1 MSTPNTGNRA
11 PIGVLEWF
19 RPGEHDK
26 VGRAINALARLKI
39 PRLRTGVSWADYHT
53 PDGPAWYDWLLPT
66 LADKLDV
73 LPCFSYTP
81 PSIGE
86 RPATNAPPRELD
98 AYAAFVADLCGRHGD
113 CFDWAELWNE
123 PNNQREW
130 DATLDPGHEKFA
142 RMVHLSAAAAR
153 GQGKR
158 VLLGGVSPVD
168 PNFFSLLHDRGALA
182 GLDAVGV
189 HGFPHSFEFHWPGW
203 ESLITSVRQRLD
215 WCGSGAE
222 IWITEAGYSTWRH
235 DEWEQLATFADAVNA
250 PADRLYWY
258 ALFDLDAAL
267 PTVDGFHSDEREYAF
282 GLLRPDGGEK
292 LLARVWR
299 DRGVEGVMDFARL
312 TEPDIRR
319 KNQPPPH
326 RGTPRGTGGAMGGAT
341 GGATGAAEKP
351 VLITGGAGFV
361 GTNLADR
368 LARDGRPV
376 HLFDNLSRPGV
387 EDNLTRL
394 KRAHGNRITFECA
407 DVRNAPAVAAAV
419 AGASAVF
426 HLAAQVAVTTSV
438 THPAHD
444 FDVNARGTL
453 NLLEALR
460 PMGEDAPPLLFT
472 STNKVY
478 GDLADLHLRLRDGRY
493 EPRDEAVRAA
503 GVGEDRPLDFH
514 SPYGCSKGSADQYVL
529 DYARTF
535 GLPACVFRMSCIY
548 GPHQC
553 GNEDQGWVAH
563 FARQALAGEPVTLYG
578 DGRQVR
584 DVLFAADL
592 IDAMLTAEGRM
603 PDLAGRAFNLG
614 GGPANT
620 VSLLEL
626 LDLIRGHTGRKV
638 DAAHGP
644 WRPGDQRYYVSDAS
658 RFTDATGWE
667 AKTGVAEGVGKLIEW
682 LRVTRAESPEQA
694 GV

>member
-1 MSTPNTGNRA
+1 MNTPSSNGTHHSPTR
-11 PIGVLEWF
+11 PPVGVLEWF
-19 RPGEHDK
+19 RPGEHER
-26 VGRAINALARLKI
+26 VERAADALATLGIRH
-39 PRLRTGVSWADYHT
+39 LRTGVSWADFHT
-53 PDGPAWYDWLLPT
+53 PEGAEWYAWLLPA
-66 LADKLDV
+66 LAARFDV

-86 RPATNAPPRELD
+86 RPQTSAPPKNLD
-98 AYAAFVADLCGRHGD
+98 DYAAFVALMCDRHGES
-113 CFDWAELWNE
+113 FEWAELWNE

-130 DATLDPGHEKFA
+130 DATLDAGHEKFA
-142 RMVHLSAAAAR
+142 RMVRAAAGGAR
-153 GQGKR
+153 AKGKK
-158 VLLGGVSPVD
+158 VLLGGLSPID
-168 PNFFSLLHDRGALA
+168 PNFFSMLHERGALA
-182 GLDAVGV
+182 CFDAVGV

-203 ESLITSVRQRLD
+203 ADLITGVRQRLD

-250 PADRLYWY
+250 PAARVYWY
-258 ALFDLDAAL
+258 ALYDLHPTL

-282 GLLRPDGGEK
+282 GLLRTDGGEK

-299 DRGVEGVMDFARL
+299 DRGIEGVMQFARL
-312 TEPDIRR
+312 TEPDVRR
-319 KNQPPPH
+319 RGGIDSGAGVPPAKRKEKPQ
-326 RGTPRGTGGAMGGAT
+326 
-341 GGATGAAEKP
+341 KP

-368 LARDGRPV
+368 LARDGRRV

-387 EDNLTRL
+387 EDNLRRL
-394 KRAHGNRITFECA
+394 KKAHGDRVHFECA
-407 DVRNAPAVAAAV
+407 DVRNEHALRGAVAN
-419 AGASAVF
+419 ASAVF
-426 HLAAQVAVTTSV
+426 HFAAQVAVTTSL
-438 THPAHD
+438 TSPAHD
-444 FDVNARGTL
+444 FEVNARGTL

-460 PMGEDAPPLLFT
+460 PMGKNAPPLLFT

-478 GDLADLHLRLRDGRY
+478 GDLGDLHLRLHRGRY
-493 EPRDEAVRAA
+493 EPRDDASRAN
-503 GVGEDRPLDFH
+503 GVGENRPLDFH
-514 SPYGCSKGSADQYVL
+514 SPYGCSKGAADQYVL

-592 IDAMLTAEGRM
+592 IDAMLTAERRM

-614 GGPANT
+614 GGPGNAI
-620 VSLLEL
+620 SLLEL
-626 LDLIRGHTGRKV
+626 LDLIRDHTGRKV
-638 DAAHGP
+638 DVDFGP
-644 WRPGDQRYYVSDAS
+644 WRPGDQRYYVSDTT
-658 RFTDATGWE
+658 RFTDATGWR
-667 AKTGVAEGVGKLIEW
+667 ATTGVAQGVGRLIDW
-682 LRVTRAESPEQA
+682 LGTANAELPEQA
-694 GV
+694 RV

>member
-1 MSTPNTGNRA
+1 MNDPTRP
-11 PIGVLEWF
+11 PIGILEWF
-19 RPGEHDK
+19 RPGEQAKVKRALDALDK
-26 VGRAINALARLKI
+26 LGIA
-39 PRLRTGVSWADYHT
+39 RLRTGVSWADFHT
-53 PDGPAWYDWLLPT
+53 PEGPDWYAWLLPT
-66 LADKLDV
+66 LAAKVDV

-81 PSIGE
+81 PSVGE
-86 RPATNAPPRELD
+86 RPATNSPPCELD
-98 AYAAFVADLCGRHGD
+98 AYAEFVGQFCDSHGH
-113 CFDWAELWNE
+113 CFDWVELWNE

-130 DATLDPGHEKFA
+130 DATLDPGHQKFA
-142 RMVHLSAAAAR
+142 RMVRLAADAAR
-153 GQGKR
+153 QHGKR
-158 VLLGGVSPVD
+158 TLLGGISPVD
-168 PNFFSLLHDRGALA
+168 PNFLSLMHDHGALA

-203 ESLITSVRQRLD
+203 ADLIQSVRQRLD
-215 WCGSGAE
+215 WCGSAAE
-222 IWITEAGYSTWRH
+222 VWITEAGYSTWRH

-258 ALFDLDAAL
+258 ALFDLDSAL

-299 DRGVEGVMDFARL
+299 DRGVEGVMQFARL
-312 TEPDIRR
+312 TEPDVRR
-319 KNQPPPH
+319 KNRPP
-326 RGTPRGTGGAMGGAT
+326 
-341 GGATGAAEKP
+341 AAPVPNVKSRISDGKTTRP

-368 LARDGRPV
+368 LAREGRPV

-387 EDNLTRL
+387 EDNLRRL
-394 KRAHGNRITFECA
+394 KRAHGDRITFECA
-407 DVRNAPAVAAAV
+407 DIRNEPAVRAAA

-426 HLAAQVAVTTSV
+426 HLAAQVAVTTSL

-460 PMGEDAPPLLFT
+460 PMGADAPPLLFT

-503 GVGEDRPLDFH
+503 GIGEGRPLDFH
-514 SPYGCSKGSADQYVL
+514 SPYGCSKGAADQYVL

-535 GLPACVFRMSCIY
+535 GLRACVFRMSCIY

-563 FARQALAGEPVTLYG
+563 FARQALAGNRVTLYG

-592 IDAMLTAEGRM
+592 IDAMLTAERRM

-614 GGPANT
+614 GGPTNAI
-620 VSLLEL
+620 SLLDL
-626 LDLIRGHTGRKV
+626 LDLIRDHTGKKV
-638 DAAHGP
+638 EVEHGP
-644 WRPGDQRYYVSDAS
+644 WRPGDQRYYVSDTA
-658 RFTDATGWE
+658 RYAEATGWE
-667 AKTGVAEGVGKLIEW
+667 AKTDVGKGVGKLIDW
-682 LRVTRAESPEQA
+682 LRATHASETMRA